1 MDEEE
6 RIKKEGRREGFYPTT
21 DKTKKK
27 RHFRIYTFQQATI
40 DDDNI
45 ISMVEASPT
54 YKRDADTLKSI
65 KDKSKEIEVTKEVV
79 NDTSEISSNIIS
91 FG

>member
-1 MDEEE
+1 
-6 RIKKEGRREGFYPTT
+6 
-21 DKTKKK
+21 
-27 RHFRIYTFQQATI
+27 
-40 DDDNI
+40 
-45 ISMVEASPT
+45 MVEASPT